1 MNPTTTALAAPAYLK
16 RPVWGHWPAALGLA
30 AATFQIVTG
39 VATDAVALTVTVAA
53 SCYLAAAAL
62 GLRWIAWANILVGS
76 IVAILS
82 ELAGAPWWLGLAV
95 FAAVLVVV
103 GLLRRTPVR
112 PLSAEGLAMI
122 GFGGLAVAAV
132 LISPRLG
139 LALAGVALASHA
151 AWDYVHWRRD
161 AVVPR
166 SMAEFCI
173 ALDVVFGAAA
183 ITLAIIG

>member
-1 MNPTTTALAAPAYLK
+1 MNSTTTAHAAPASLK
-16 RPVWGHWPAALGLA
+16 RPLWGHWPAALGLA

-39 VATDAVALTVTVAA
+39 AATDAVALTVTVAA
-53 SCYLAAAAL
+53 SCYLAAAAF

-95 FAAVLVVV
+95 FAVVLVVV
-103 GLLRRTPVR
+103 GLLRRAPVR
-112 PLSAEGLAMI
+112 WLSAEGFAMV
-122 GFGGLAVAAV
+122 GFGGLAVVAV
-132 LISPRLG
+132 LISPRTG

-151 AWDYVHWRRD
+151 AWDYLHWRRD

-173 ALDVVFGAAA
+173 VLDVLFGAAA

>member
-1 MNPTTTALAAPAYLK
+1 MNSTTTALAAPAFLK
-16 RPVWGHWPAALGLA
+16 RPLWTHWSAALGLA

-39 VATDAVALTVTVAA
+39 VATEAVALTVAVAA
-53 SCYLAAAAL
+53 SCYLAAAAF
-62 GLRWIAWANILVGS
+62 GLRWIAWACILVGS

-103 GLLRRTPVR
+103 GLLRRTSVGW
-112 PLSAEGLAMI
+112 LSAEGFAMV
-122 GFGGLAVAAV
+122 GFGGLAVTAV
-132 LISPRLG
+132 LISPRFG
-139 LALAGVALASHA
+139 LAVAGIALAGHA
-151 AWDYVHWRRD
+151 AWDYLHWRRD

-173 ALDVVFGAAA
+173 ALDVLFGGAA